1 MQDIVK
7 YHNNLNKIKLPAFT
21 ELEQNLLFTIIARI
35 REWQNN
41 ETTKDL
47 DFVMLFP
54 KDLQPFCKDSNLS
67 NREMTEILD
76 SFEKKFFQ
84 ADFTIIV
91 KDEERQ
97 LIGKRKAHLFDEFTI
112 YKEWKTDW
120 NYSYNDIDA
129 WEEFNHI
136 EIEINKNFNYL
147 VNQIT
152 SDFTRFELAEF
163 IALSG
168 KYTKT
173 LYGQLKQFRQTG
185 NRIFAWDE
193 FMEIM
198 DIPEDYRQIDI
209 DARILKPAIK
219 ELTAERNLFD
229 QKRIPFE
236 NLKYTKLDKNKQ
248 PNPRGRNK
256 VCFIRFDFKPEKIQE
271 LESKPK
277 ESKNTHP
284 KEPNINA
291 YCGVNV
297 SIPVKEGDKVSR
309 FEGKITNI
317 GYAGDKITI
326 AIKDESMRIRN
337 LDFPNL
343 EALEQCVK
351 TYQI

>member
-173 LYGQLKQFRQTG
+173 LYRQLKQFRQTG

-271 LESKPK
+271 LESK
-277 ESKNTHP
+277 
-284 KEPNINA
+284 EPNINA

>member
-1 MQDIVK
+1 MNEIVK
-7 YHNNLNKIKLPAFT
+7 YHNDFNKIKLPSFT
-21 ELEQNLLFTIIARI
+21 EQEQNILMGIIAKI
-35 REWQNN
+35 RETPNGEKITFYPQDLLELSTKNLTNRDLTEVINSFESKFFKADFKILLRDGDLIGLARINLFN
-41 ETTKDL
+41 EFVVWKHFKESFDTAKSDL
-47 DFVMLFP
+47 DV
-54 KDLQPFCKDSNLS
+54 
-67 NREMTEILD
+67 
-76 SFEKKFFQ
+76 
-84 ADFTIIV
+84 
-91 KDEERQ
+91 
-97 LIGKRKAHLFDEFTI
+97 
-112 YKEWKTDW
+112 
-120 NYSYNDIDA
+120 
-129 WEEFNHI
+129 WEELEKI
-136 EIEINKNFNYL
+136 ELAVNPKFAYLINELTAN
-147 VNQIT
+147 
-152 SDFTRFELAEF
+152 FTRFELAEF

-173 LYGQLKQFRQTG
+173 LYRLLKQYRTTG
-185 NRIFAWDE
+185 TRLFKWDE
-193 FMEIM
+193 FLEIM

-209 DARILKPAIK
+209 DTRILKPALK

-229 QKRIPFE
+229 TKRIPFKD
-236 NLKYTKLDKNKQ
+236 LKYTKLDKNQQ

-256 VCFIRFDFKPEKIQE
+256 VCFIKFEWEKEKVQE

>member
-173 LYGQLKQFRQTG
+173 LYRQLKQFRQTG

-337 LDFPNL
+337 LDCPNL